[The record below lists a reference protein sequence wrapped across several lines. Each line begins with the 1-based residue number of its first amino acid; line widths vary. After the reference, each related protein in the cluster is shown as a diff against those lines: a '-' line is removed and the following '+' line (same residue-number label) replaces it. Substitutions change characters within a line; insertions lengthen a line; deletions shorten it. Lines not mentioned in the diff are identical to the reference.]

1 MEGEVNELP
10 LTVGMIICA
19 DDSTVVKKGVYGKI
33 MKLETSSSGQQIGHI
48 QWELPNPKGIP
59 GTPLPV
65 EVVNL
70 DAQFKY
76 IVEED
81 PADLQ
86 PLAMRSGLGA
96 VAAVHGRSLL
106 NSTKVI
112 ERRGLLTHVIP
123 DLGLLQSGNHLLK
136 AAGFARAYIY
146 SGGVHV

>member
-1 MEGEVNELP
+1 
-10 LTVGMIICA
+10 MIICA

-81 PADLQ
+81 PADVHIAHVQL
-86 PLAMRSGLGA
+86 RSCQLDQ
-96 VAAVHGRSLL
+96 VLRSACARRTVLR
-106 NSTKVI
+106 
-112 ERRGLLTHVIP
+112 ERGVRGVRRC
-123 DLGLLQSGNHLLK
+123 
-136 AAGFARAYIY
+136 GF
-146 SGGVHV
+146 